1 MAVDNTLPTVLLIV
15 NLLRGLLGQLSH
27 ERRLGA
33 VHPPLILLVQLYVCF
48 HLPHVDDIHVH
59 GLERRVVACN
69 RQIIQGRDPVAYSCV
84 HARGRLRFHVH
95 GRGGHRRVLR
105 LLRAACGVVRS
116 GRLVAIE
123 LQLALVGAH
132 RVNYAR
138 VLQRADIAGAGSQ
151 GGERGS
157 GNNAQGGA
165 SGNEGRHG
173 NPSIVCSCAFKRT
186 RAGLLAHSKPAPAHL
201 GE

>member
-1 MAVDNTLPTVLLIV
+1 MTTGNTLPAVLLIV
-15 NLLRGLLGQLSH
+15 TLLWGLLGQVSH

-48 HLPHVDDIHVH
+48 HLPHVDDVHVH

-84 HARGRLRFHVH
+84 HARGRLRCHVL

-116 GRLVAIE
+116 SGLVAIE

-132 RVNYAR
+132 RVNHAR

-151 GGERGS
+151 GGEHSGS
-157 GNNAQGGA
+157 GDTQGGA
-165 SGNEGRHG
+165 SGNEGRHE
-173 NPSIVCSCAFKRT
+173 NPSIVCSCALKRT
-186 RAGLLAHSKPAPAHL
+186 RAGLLTRSKPAPAHL